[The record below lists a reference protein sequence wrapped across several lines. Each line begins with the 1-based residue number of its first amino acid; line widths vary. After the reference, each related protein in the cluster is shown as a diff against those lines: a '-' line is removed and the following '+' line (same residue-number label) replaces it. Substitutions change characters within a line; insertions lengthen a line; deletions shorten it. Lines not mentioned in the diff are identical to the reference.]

1 LPPGPSVAPSRREAK
16 HADQYA
22 EPFDADELALDA
34 EEPLDGALGLLV
46 ASFADVVV
54 TDDAVHVDEVPR
66 RPVVVV
72 EGAPNCVVVVDR
84 DGLSILAPGRLPDA
98 ADLVLG
104 RELGRVD
111 ADEDNRSVR

>member
-1 LPPGPSVAPSRREAK
+1 LPPGPSVAPSRREAE

-34 EEPLDGALGLLV
+34 EQPLDGALGLLV

-54 TDDAVHVDEVPR
+54 TDDAVGVDEVQR

-72 EGAPNCVVVVDR
+72 EGAPDFVVVVDR
-84 DGLSILAPGRLPDA
+84 DG
-98 ADLVLG
+98 
-104 RELGRVD
+104 
-111 ADEDNRSVR
+111 